1 MLDGSQLIGL
11 LFLTLHLHGVGM
23 SNYETGVSRGVKRKK
38 WKTKSKPPSRLEKV
52 VPGRAEALKFRWH
65 FYKLILVT
73 RWQLSQPPRKKESLE
88 GKKDHK
94 FPLFQTKKPAL
105 ARAAIPKLRHVFRLL
120 ISGFGYLLLIEKKK
134 SWQCWFG
141 AILDRA
147 RAESR

>member
-1 MLDGSQLIGL
+1 MKNKI
-11 LFLTLHLHGVGM
+11 
-23 SNYETGVSRGVKRKK
+23 ET
-38 WKTKSKPPSRLEKV
+38 TKQPREV

-73 RWQLSQPPRKKESLE
+73 RRQPVSITKE
-88 GKKDHK
+88 KR
-94 FPLFQTKKPAL
+94 PLFQTKKPAL
-105 ARAAIPKLRHVFRLL
+105 ARAAIPKPRHVFHLL